1 MKYDKKIKNRIKRV
15 EGQLR
20 GIVKMMD
27 DEKECRE
34 IITQLSATRKGIDK
48 AIALIVGE
56 NLEKCIREN
65 INNGIET
72 KVLVQEAVELLVKS
86 N

>member
-1 MKYDKKIKNRIKRV
+1 MKYNQNLKNRVKRA

-20 GIVKMMD
+20 GILKMMD
-27 DEKECRE
+27 DEKECHE
-34 IITQLSATRKGIDK
+34 IIIQLSATRRAIDK
-48 AIALIVGE
+48 TIARIVGE

-65 INNGIET
+65 ISNGKET
-72 KVLVQEAVELLVKS
+72 SELVQEAVELLVKS